1 MKATGTT
8 DWEGLYDGYEA
19 TVDFPCYPWYKEHM
33 KQYPDAKV
41 ILTIRPFEKWY
52 ESFYSTIWQAQNPP
66 ESERV
71 AMGERIASDPQS
83 SICNESYGIRET
95 NY

>member
-1 MKATGTT
+1 MMAI
-8 DWEGLYDGYEA
+8 EA

-41 ILTIRPFEKWY
+41 ILTVRPFE
-52 ESFYSTIWQAQNPP
+52 EDGMHSFYSTIWQAQNP
-66 ESERV
+66 SGITKDRN
-71 AMGERIASDPQS
+71 GTKSSFRSSS

-95 NY
+95 NNYMKIIFREDF